1 MASTIS
7 SATLTVT
14 VTEDISLNGST
25 MGATNTLTIGSVNE
39 INQRIVTVDAGNVR
53 TLFNFGGTVSA
64 GEFIRA
70 NVKYLRITNKDD
82 TNTVSINIRGN
93 ATNCWVG
100 VEAGG
105 SFVLTTGSSMMQAD
119 DDTSVVTPVLE
130 DLNTISAY
138 SASGADLDCYM
149 ALT

>member
-7 SATLTVT
+7 AATLTVT
-14 VTEDISLNGST
+14 VTESIVLNGSN
-25 MGATNTLTIGSVNE
+25 MGATNTTSLASINE
-39 INQRIVTVDAGNVR
+39 INQRIVTIDAGNVR
-53 TLFNFGGTVSA
+53 TLFNFGGTVAA

-93 ATNCWVG
+93 ATNCWVE
-100 VEAGG
+100 VEPSG
-105 SFVLTTGSSMMQAD
+105 SFMLTTASSMMEAD
-119 DDTSVVTPVLE
+119 DDTTVVTPVLE
-130 DLNTISAY
+130 DLQIISAY
-138 SASGADLDCYM
+138 SASGADLDCYI

>member
-1 MASTIS
+1 MASTITAAS
-7 SATLTVT
+7 LTVT
-14 VTEDISLNGST
+14 TTESITLNGSN
-25 MGATNTLTIGSVNE
+25 MGATNTLTIASVNE
-39 INQRIVTVDAGNVR
+39 INQRVVTVDSGNVR
-53 TLFNFGGTVSA
+53 TLFNFGGTIGA
-64 GEFIRA
+64 GEFVRA

-82 TNTVSINIRGN
+82 TNTACINIRGN
-93 ATNCWVG
+93 ATNCWVE

-105 SFVLTTGSSMMQAD
+105 NFVLTTGSSMMQAD

-138 SASGADLDCYM
+138 SASGADLDCYV

>member
-14 VTEDISLNGST
+14 VTESISLNGST
-25 MGATNTLTIGSVNE
+25 MGATNTLTIGSINE
-39 INQRIVTVDAGNVR
+39 INQRIVTVDSGNVR
-53 TLFNFGGTVSA
+53 TLFNFGGTISA

-93 ATNCWVG
+93 ATNCWVD
-100 VEAGG
+100 VEPSG
-105 SFVLTTGSSMMQAD
+105 SFVLTTASSMMEAD
-119 DDTSVVTPVLE
+119 DDTTVATPVLE
-130 DLNTISAY
+130 DLQIISAH
-138 SASGADLDCYM
+138 SASGADLDCYV

>member
-14 VTEDISLNGST
+14 VTESISLNGST
-25 MGATNTLTIGSVNE
+25 MGATNTLTIGSINE
-39 INQRIVTVDAGNVR
+39 INQRIVTVDSGNVR
-53 TLFNFGGTVSA
+53 TLFNFGGTISA

-93 ATNCWVG
+93 ATNCWVD
-100 VEAGG
+100 VEPSG
-105 SFVLTTGSSMMQAD
+105 SFVLTTASSMMEAD
-119 DDTSVVTPVLE
+119 DDTTVATPVLE
-130 DLNTISAY
+130 DLQIISAY
-138 SASGADLDCYM
+138 SASGADLDCYL

>member
-7 SATLTVT
+7 SANLTVT
-14 VTEDISLNGST
+14 TTESITLNGSN
-25 MGATNTLTIGSVNE
+25 MGATNTLSVASINE
-39 INQRIVTVDAGNVR
+39 INQRIVTIDSGNVR

-64 GEFIRA
+64 GEFVRA

-93 ATNCWVG
+93 ATNCWVE
-100 VEAGG
+100 VEPSG
-105 SFVLTTGSSMMQAD
+105 SFMLTTASTMMEAD
-119 DDTSVVTPVLE
+119 DDTTVATPVLE
-130 DLNTISAY
+130 DLQIISAY
-138 SASGADLDCYM
+138 SASGADLDCYI

>member
-1 MASTIS
+1 MASTITS
-7 SATLTVT
+7 GTLTVKL
-14 VTEDISLNGST
+14 TESISLNGSE
-25 MGATNTLTIGSVNE
+25 MGSTNTLTINAVNE

-53 TLFNFGGTVSA
+53 TLFNFGGTISA
-64 GEFIRA
+64 GEFVRA

-93 ATNCWVG
+93 ATNCWVE

-105 SFVLTTGSSMMQAD
+105 SFVLTTGTSMMQAD
-119 DDTSVVTPVLE
+119 DDTSVDTPVLE

-138 SASGADLDCYM
+138 SANVIDLDCYM

>member
-14 VTEDISLNGST
+14 VTESISLNGST
-25 MGATNTLTIGSVNE
+25 MGATNTLTIGSINE
-39 INQRIVTVDAGNVR
+39 INQRIVTVDSGNVR
-53 TLFNFGGTVSA
+53 TLFNFGGTISA

-93 ATNCWVG
+93 ATNCWVD
-100 VEAGG
+100 VEPSG
-105 SFVLTTGSSMMQAD
+105 SFVLTTASSMMEVD
-119 DDTSVVTPVLE
+119 DDTTVATPVLE
-130 DLNTISAY
+130 DLQIISAY
-138 SASGADLDCYM
+138 SASGADLDCYV

>member
-1 MASTIS
+1 MASTITS
-7 SATLTVT
+7 GTLTVKL
-14 VTEDISLNGST
+14 TESISLNGSE
-25 MGATNTLTIGSVNE
+25 MGSTNTLTINAVNE

-53 TLFNFGGTVSA
+53 TLFNFGGTISA
-64 GEFIRA
+64 GEFVRA

-93 ATNCWVG
+93 ATNCWVE

-105 SFVLTTGSSMMQAD
+105 SFVLTTGTSMMQAD

-138 SASGADLDCYM
+138 SANVIDLDCYM

>member
-1 MASTIS
+1 MASTITAAS
-7 SATLTVT
+7 LTVT
-14 VTEDISLNGST
+14 TTESITLNGSN
-25 MGATNTLTIGSVNE
+25 MGATNTLTIASVNE
-39 INQRIVTVDAGNVR
+39 INQRVVTVDSGNVR
-53 TLFNFGGTVSA
+53 TLFNFGGTIGA
-64 GEFIRA
+64 GEFVRA

-82 TNTVSINIRGN
+82 TNTACINIRGN
-93 ATNCWVG
+93 ATNCWVE

-105 SFVLTTGSSMMQAD
+105 NFVLTTGSSMMQAD

-138 SASGADLDCYM
+138 SVGGADLDCYV

>member
-14 VTEDISLNGST
+14 VTESISLNGST
-25 MGATNTLTIGSVNE
+25 MGATNTLTIGSINE
-39 INQRIVTVDAGNVR
+39 INQRIVTVDSGNVR
-53 TLFNFGGTVSA
+53 TLFNFGGTISA

-93 ATNCWVG
+93 ATNCWVD
-100 VEAGG
+100 VEPSG
-105 SFVLTTGSSMMQAD
+105 SFVLTTASSMMEAD
-119 DDTSVVTPVLE
+119 DDTTVATPVLE
-130 DLNTISAY
+130 DLQIISAY
-138 SASGADLDCYM
+138 SASGADLDCYV

>member
-7 SATLTVT
+7 SGTLTVKL
-14 VTEDISLNGST
+14 TESVSLNGSD
-25 MGATNTLTIGSVNE
+25 MGATNTLTVADINE
-39 INQRIVTVDAGNVR
+39 VSQRIVSLDAGNVR
-53 TLFNFGGTVSA
+53 TLFNFGGTISA

-93 ATNCWVG
+93 ATNCWVD
-100 VEAGG
+100 VEPSG
-105 SFVLTTGSSMMQAD
+105 SFVLTTASSMMEAD
-119 DDTSVVTPVLE
+119 DDTTVATPVLE
-130 DLNTISAY
+130 DLQIISAY
-138 SASGADLDCYM
+138 SASGADLDCYV